1 MVSWQWIIIMK
12 FIILHKF
19 LIGGEAKV
27 KLLEVDT
34 ISKTSLNPRVELFV
48 ITVTSQVILIGSA
61 EKWNETSQ
69 KKEHSTESK
78 SKEKNTTALA
88 ISDDDLLFIGDK
100 ECLNVACVDCN
111 WVIDSGASYHLTPHQ
126 DYF

>member
-1 MVSWQWIIIMK
+1 MK

-100 ECLNVACVDCN
+100 ECLNVACDDCN
-111 WVIDSGASYHLTPHQ
+111 
-126 DYF
+126 